1 MRQPLCTVFF
11 LTFVLWFQMAA
22 TGPGKITNIFPNYLL
37 YEFQGLSGG
46 RIWKAEHDLLLL
58 RGILKYETTNIFF
71 VTISSTKLPL
81 HETSSGWNSSG
92 KSSLKKSMFV
102 SAAVALQ

>member
-11 LTFVLWFQMAA
+11 LTFVLWFQVSA
-22 TGPGKITNIFPNYLL
+22 TGPGKITSIFPNYLL

-58 RGILKYETTNIFF
+58 RGILKYVSVGMFSLLYNISF
-71 VTISSTKLPL
+71 TKLPL
-81 HETSSGWNSSG
+81 HETSSGWNS
-92 KSSLKKSMFV
+92 FV
-102 SAAVALQ
+102 ARVALKIQ